1 MNIAEIN
8 LFLVRSDAIVVTGI
22 VCGELDKLTPAAFC
36 TELRGCLVVYYEKFC
51 AMEAAGEEEPRSVP
65 SPAQSGGSGRR
76 AGGGSERAGKPSG

>member
-1 MNIAEIN
+1 MNIALIT
-8 LFLVRSDAIVVTGI
+8 LFLVRSDTIDVTGI

-36 TELRGCLVVYYEKFC
+36 TELRDCLVVYYETFC

-65 SPAQSGGSGRR
+65 SPVQSGGSGRR